1 MELFNKSY
9 LDAVNALY
17 IVQLIWLKRG
27 REEEGEKGAKGKR
40 ERVSLFFFSIP
51 SPSPFPLPFGCLP
64 RRLLIDVELTS
75 LITRAVTKMK
85 H

>member
-27 REEEGEKGAKGKR
+27 RGEKGAKGKR
-40 ERVSLFFFSIP
+40 ERISLFFF
-51 SPSPFPLPFGCLP
+51 
-64 RRLLIDVELTS
+64 
-75 LITRAVTKMK
+75 
-85 H
+85 